1 MTLSRDSIAAD
12 SSARGREPCNDGIA
26 SRILSSRQIR
36 AAKGEDV
43 GASSRVDSLDDSI
56 WRRCSF
62 SRRRREQSA
71 MRCNAN
77 VSTREI
83 HSANPGV
90 DSGPGDIASSC
101 ILVGGSGASA
111 ERHGSSRSS
120 LTYRGDKDASR
131 PGISG
136 LGSRYWK
143 LGRARV
149 SAAIV
154 YAARAGF
161 PPPRPGPRYFVF
173 LRPLIED
180 RLLSQEFRNSP
191 PTPVP
196 S

>member
-1 MTLSRDSIAAD
+1 MRYNARRVSHDTESIAAD
-12 SSARGREPCNDGIA
+12 SSPRGREPCHDGIA

-36 AAKGEDV
+36 AAKGEDA

-62 SRRRREQSA
+62 PRRRRRREQSA

-90 DSGPGDIASSC
+90 DSGLGPGDIASSC

-131 PGISG
+131 PSISG

-149 SAAIV
+149 SAAIA

-161 PPPRPGPRYFVF
+161 PAASRAPFISFFFGR
-173 LRPLIED
+173 
-180 RLLSQEFRNSP
+180 
-191 PTPVP
+191 
-196 S
+196 